1 MEHPDVQTISDQE
14 LGNVMNVVVGDF
26 KQEKYGD
33 IALEIRQ
40 VILDRAQDNHLTLV
54 EAMGILEVVKIEL
67 YNEQVDAAWEDE

>member
-1 MEHPDVQTISDQE
+1 
-14 LGNVMNVVVGDF
+14 MNVVVGDF

-40 VILDRAQDNHLTLV
+40 VILDKAQDNHLTLV

>member
-1 MEHPDVQTISDQE
+1 MEHPDVQTVPDQE
-14 LGNVMNVVVGDF
+14 LGNVMTVVVGDF

-54 EAMGILEVVKIEL
+54 EAIGILEVVKIEL